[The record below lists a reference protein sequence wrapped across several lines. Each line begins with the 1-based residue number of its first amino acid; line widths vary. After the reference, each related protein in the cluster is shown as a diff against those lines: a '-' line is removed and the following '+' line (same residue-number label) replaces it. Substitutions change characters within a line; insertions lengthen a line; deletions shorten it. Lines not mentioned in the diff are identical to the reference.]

1 MERHSLLS
9 LIENTDPGIVLFD
22 DRFAVHYINR
32 AFLMIFAGVTGDDV
46 FSGDI
51 MRFHDEAGRERI
63 RQMFR
68 LMKDSSR
75 QVPFSFKRIGDGR
88 EDRYLFLKLIPLMD
102 RGMADAM
109 NCMLVYDI
117 TPFVADRE
125 RTFIKIPVSAGREI
139 HLLDPDEVLFLRADN
154 IYSRVHTPEGE
165 YFCDFSLG
173 FVEERLPPD
182 RFYRIHRSYIAN
194 LARVRKVVR
203 GSSGYTLLMRGS
215 DQPLPVSRARAPE
228 LFTRLGLR

>member
-22 DRFAVHYINR
+22 DRFTVRYINR
-32 AFLMIFAGVTGDDV
+32 AFLMIFAGITSDDV

-63 RQMFR
+63 RQMYR

-88 EDRYLFLKLIPLMD
+88 DDRYLFLKLIPLLD
-102 RGMADAM
+102 RGMSDAL

-125 RTFIKIPVSAGREI
+125 HTFVKIPVSSGREI

-173 FVEERLPPD
+173 FVEERLPSD

-215 DQPLPVSRARAPE
+215 DLPLPVSRARAPE
-228 LFTRLGLR
+228 LFSRLGLR